1 MLTLR
6 NLSLQRGIKPL
17 LNQVNITINA
27 SQKVGLIGANGC
39 GKSSLFALLLG
50 ELHQDA
56 GEVELP
62 PHLTIAYVA
71 QETPAV
77 STPAIE
83 YVLDGDQELRE
94 IEAKLVAAQQAG
106 DGMREASLHA
116 QFDAI
121 DGYTAQARAAQLM
134 HGLSFAVTE
143 DEKPV
148 NEFSGGWRMRLNLA
162 RALMSRSDLLLLDE
176 PTNHLDLDAVLW
188 FEQWLKRYPGT
199 LLLISHDRD
208 FLDNVVGTIAHVEQ
222 QTINLYTGN
231 YDDFERQRA
240 EKLALQ
246 QAAYQKQQREIAHI
260 QSFIDRFRYKA
271 TKAKQAQSRI
281 NALARM
287 EQIAAA
293 HVDSPFHFSLQS
305 PAQMPNQLIYL
316 DQVSVGY
323 KNTPILENLNLRI
336 SPGLRFGLL
345 GPNGAGKSTL
355 IKLLAGQL
363 GLLQGECTLGDGLQ
377 VGYFAQHQLEQ
388 LRAEDSPLQHIQRLD
403 VNATEQSLRRFL
415 GGFGFVGDMA
425 VEPVA
430 PFSGGEKARL
440 ALALLVWQRPNVL
453 LLDEPTNHL
462 DLDMRHALTLALQ
475 DYMGALVIVSHDRH
489 LLRTT
494 TDQLLLVANGRVKAF
509 DGDLADYRQ
518 WLFEHRAEQRN
529 SSLTPVSSSKGG
541 GNATQ
546 PQTRLEKKRADAQQR
561 EQRRPLQNRLKQ
573 VEKDLDKLT
582 AEKAAVEAL
591 LADPSI
597 YDDKDKVK
605 EYIRQQAALV
615 EQLENTEEM
624 WLEVTE
630 ALEALKN

>member
-624 WLEVTE
+624 WLEITE
-630 ALEALKN
+630 TLEAFKN